1 MKKMPVLVTFFNRPS
16 ILEQLLIVLN
26 RRSDLELFFSCD
38 GPRDTFDEQK
48 IQECWA
54 IVEKYFPNV
63 DQNRKLERKHN
74 LGCKDAMK
82 GNIDWFF
89 DQNEYGL
96 ILEDDCIPNEDFFKI
111 VGRGLV
117 DFQSSSKIMC
127 ISGSD
132 YLPNQIQRSKT
143 TFRESLF
150 PLIWGWGMWANK
162 WKLYQL
168 EIPDHRE
175 IVNLASDQLYGPK
188 PSPSKYY
195 FRNVFNMRFSE
206 VNSGRINTWD
216 YSLTA
221 SIWRQGFMSLQ
232 SNANLILNSGF
243 GKEATH
249 TTSSAPAWVPTKF
262 GKVEASG
269 KKQQSYE
276 NISDMWLAKNV
287 FNCSLKE
294 SAKNEIKKLM
304 R

>member
-38 GPRDTFDEQK
+38 GPRDSFDEKQ
-48 IQECWA
+48 IQACWA
-54 IVEKYFPNV
+54 IVEKYFPSV
-63 DQNRKLERKHN
+63 DQSRKLERKHN
-74 LGCKDAMK
+74 LGCKYAMK

-117 DFQSSSKIMC
+117 DFQSSPKIMC

-162 WKLYQL
+162 WKFYQL
-168 EIPDHRE
+168 EIPDRCE
-175 IVNLASDQLYGPK
+175 IVDLASNRLYGPK
-188 PSPSKYY
+188 LSPSKLY
-195 FRNVFNMRFSE
+195 FRNTFNMRFNE
-206 VNSGRINTWD
+206 VDSGQINTWD

-221 SIWRQGFMSLQ
+221 STWRQGFISLQ
-232 SNANLILNSGF
+232 TNANLILNSGF
-243 GKEATH
+243 GNEATH
-249 TTSSAPAWVPTKF
+249 TTLSAPSWVPTKY
-262 GKVEASG
+262 GKIEPNG
-269 KKQQSYE
+269 NKQPNYE
-276 NISDMWLAKNV
+276 NKSDMWLAKNV

-294 SAKNEIKKLM
+294 TLKNEIKKVV